1 MKIYIKSAV
10 NVSDIQAKIAKK
22 QAEIDKKRAWI
33 QKKEAAITKKLD
45 LLSGKISD
53 ADLDAISRYVE
64 ELKVTRSHK
73 IPQELHV
80 DMWGLARQYGYTY
93 DDPEGKALYG
103 LDDEAESIFNSNEAI
118 KEAQGILDKYEA
130 KLAAEAAKEQEID
143 EIPDCLKD
151 FMNEMIDRWDKYDIR
166 IRDNS
171 KPYYREL
178 QREADNI
185 LYGESRSALASDKKL
200 AEMYPDVTS
209 YNRYRRFKKDYII
222 DPFESKFGSISYAM
236 SLWEMDDAR
245 IHAENYA
252 AGRRLILD
260 LLKRVTKITGP
271 VRNWAGLELTRGN
284 LGPVLNGVVTGEDGK
299 ARVESILAGGYNIQR
314 LHVRTL
320 VKPMR
325 S

>member
-1 MKIYIKSAV
+1 MKLYIKSAV

-22 QAEIDKKRAWI
+22 QAEIDKKRVWI
-33 QKKEAAITKKLD
+33 QKKEAAIAKKLD
-45 LLSGKISD
+45 LLSGKISN

-64 ELKVTRSHK
+64 ALKVTRSHK

-93 DDPEGKALYG
+93 DDAEGKALYG

-151 FMNEMIDRWDKYDIR
+151 FMNEMIDKWDKYDIKT
-166 IRDNS
+166 RDES
-171 KPYYREL
+171 KPYYQEL
-178 QREADNI
+178 QHKADEI

-200 AEMYPDVTS
+200 AEMYPDVAH
-209 YNRYRRFKKDYII
+209 YNRYRKFKQEYII
-222 DPFESKFGSISYAM
+222 NPFESRYGSISYAM
-236 SLWEMDDAR
+236 SLWTMDDAQ
-245 IHAENYA
+245 IHAENYQ

-271 VRNWAGLELTRGN
+271 VRDWKGLEVTRGN
-284 LGPVLNGVVTGEDGK
+284 LGPVLNGVVSGEDGK
-299 ARVESILAGGYNIQR
+299 ARVESIYASGPVQR
-314 LHVRTL
+314 LHIRTL
-320 VKPMR
+320 VR
-325 S
+325 EVR

>member
-10 NVSDIQAKIAKK
+10 NISDIQAKIAKK

-33 QKKEAAITKKLD
+33 QKKEDAISKKLN

-53 ADLDAISRYVE
+53 ADLSAISRYVE
-64 ELKVTRSHK
+64 ALKTTRSYK
-73 IPQELHV
+73 VPQELKV
-80 DMWGLARQYGYTY
+80 DMWGLARKYGYTY
-93 DDPEGKALYG
+93 EDAEGKTLYS

-151 FMNEMIDRWDKYDIR
+151 FMNEMIDKWDKYDINL
-166 IRDNS
+166 RDKS
-171 KPYYREL
+171 EPYYQEL
-178 QREADNI
+178 QHKADEI

-200 AEMYPDVTS
+200 EEMYPDVVY
-209 YNRYRRFKKDYII
+209 YNRYRKFKQEYVIN
-222 DPFESKFGSISYAM
+222 PFEYKYGSLSYAM
-236 SLWEMDDAR
+236 SLWDMDDAK
-245 IHAENYA
+245 IHEENYQ

-271 VRNWAGLELTRGN
+271 VRDWKGLELTRGN
-284 LGPVLNGVVTGEDGK
+284 LGPVLNGVVIGEDGK
-299 ARVESILAGGYNIQR
+299 ARVESIYASGPVQR
-314 LHVRTL
+314 LHIRTL
-320 VKPMR
+320 VKPVK
-325 S
+325 